1 MKIKNLLLGLLALAL
16 MTGCKDDD
24 KNTEEFSDLTVEQ
37 HKANIELT
45 GLDVLDSLNALLN
58 MEAIRVAVDFMEL
71 ADTTY
76 ESGTM
81 AVMEPVAA
89 LQDGLDAAL
98 TLKTTTVE
106 EESLAQLFLQEAG
119 IYTYNFETD
128 SWDKELSTEEITYH
142 FPTENS
148 DTNNATISVTNFESF
163 TTDNPDVV
171 QNISEDLLKSV
182 EVTLTVDEQQKMKFT
197 FNATYDDDDIP
208 LWVEESY
215 IIGHYKISTTIDRRS
230 TSKISFD
237 QSFTYDDANIISSHF
252 DSDGTFNYET
262 FNENFNSEEEFPG
275 SQTIVDASN
284 VWVAV
289 GNLKLQ
295 GVANWE
301 GLRNAEE
308 QFENVETEQA
318 FCEEMANVLNE
329 NVDMYVKYNDTNEII
344 AASEFYALE
353 RTDDYGSYWD
363 FSMRMKFADGSYMDE
378 SFFTEENFAE
388 FVQEAEDFITTME
401 TNYGLTPQ

>member
-1 MKIKNLLLGLLALAL
+1 M
-16 MTGCKDDD
+16 
-24 KNTEEFSDLTVEQ
+24 
-37 HKANIELT
+37 
-45 GLDVLDSLNALLN
+45 
-58 MEAIRVAVDFMEL
+58 
-71 ADTTY
+71 
-76 ESGTM
+76 
-81 AVMEPVAA
+81 
-89 LQDGLDAAL
+89 
-98 TLKTTTVE
+98 
-106 EESLAQLFLQEAG
+106 
-119 IYTYNFETD
+119 
-128 SWDKELSTEEITYH
+128 
-142 FPTENS
+142 
-148 DTNNATISVTNFESF
+148 TNFESF
-163 TTDNPDVV
+163 TTDNPDVA

-182 EVTLTVDEQQKMKFT
+182 EVTLTVDEQQKMKFI
-197 FNATYDDDDIP
+197 FNATYDENDIP
-208 LWVEESY
+208 LSVTESY
-215 IIGHYKISTTIDRRS
+215 LIGKFEITTSVERS
-230 TSKISFD
+230 TSEISFD
-237 QSFTYDDANIISSHF
+237 QSFTSDDANIISSHF

-301 GLRNAEE
+301 GLRNAEGE
-308 QFENVETEQA
+308 FEDVETEQD
-318 FCEEMANVLNE
+318 FYEEMANVMNE

-378 SFFTEENFAE
+378 SFFTEDNFAE

>member
-37 HKANIELT
+37 HKANIEQT
-45 GLDVLDSLNALLN
+45 GMDVLSQLNDLRD
-58 MEAIRVAVDFMEL
+58 MDAIHVAVDFMEL

-98 TLKTTTVE
+98 TLKTATVE
-106 EESLAQLFLQEAG
+106 EESLALLFLQEAG

-128 SWDKELSTEEITYH
+128 SWDKESSTEEITYH

-197 FNATYDDDDIP
+197 FNATYDENDIP
-208 LWVEESY
+208 LSVTESY
-215 IIGHYKISTTIDRRS
+215 LIGKFEITTSVERS
-230 TSKISFD
+230 TSEISFD

-252 DSDGTFNYET
+252 DSDGTFDYET
-262 FNENFNSEEEFPG
+262 FNDNINSEEEFPG

-284 VWVAV
+284 VWVIV

-329 NVDMYVKYNDTNEII
+329 NVKMYVKYNDTNEII
-344 AASEFYALE
+344 AASEFYAFE
-353 RTDDYGSYWD
+353 YTDNYDSYWD

>member
-37 HKANIELT
+37 HKANIEQT

-98 TLKTTTVE
+98 TLKTATVE
-106 EESLAQLFLQEAG
+106 EESLALLFLQEAG

-128 SWDKELSTEEITYH
+128 SWDKESSTEEITYH

-230 TSKISFD
+230 TSKITFD
-237 QSFTYDDANIISSHF
+237 QSFTSDDANIISSHF
-252 DSDGTFNYET
+252 DSDGTFDYET
-262 FNENFNSEEEFPG
+262 FNDNINSEEEFPG

-284 VWVAV
+284 VWVIV

-329 NVDMYVKYNDTNEII
+329 NVKMYVKYNDTNEII
-344 AASEFYALE
+344 AASEFYAFE
-353 RTDDYGSYWD
+353 YTDNYDSYWD

-388 FVQEAEDFITTME
+388 FVQEAEEFITTME